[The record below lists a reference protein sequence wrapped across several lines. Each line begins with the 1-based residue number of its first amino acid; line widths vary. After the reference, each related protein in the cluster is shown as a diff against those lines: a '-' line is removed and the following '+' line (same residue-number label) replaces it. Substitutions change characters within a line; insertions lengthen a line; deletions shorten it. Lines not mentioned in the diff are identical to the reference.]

1 MHLDFLGSK
10 IGAIRPRNPK
20 WAVRRESIR
29 RKTKHTSRKLGFW
42 CYRSVRV
49 WDLFFFA
56 ASFLNHHL
64 FIAIM
69 VSAACLSLSIY
80 LSIWSFILLL
90 LFGFR
95 EIYILEQETLRDSKL
110 YCLVLSSLDHSREEP
125 PWDLQV
131 PLPRYTNACVNLIFY
146 LELINF
152 MYYSFKFNYLIMD

>member
-1 MHLDFLGSK
+1 MSSK
-10 IGAIRPRNPK
+10 ERIYKKKNKTYVKKARVLVLQK
-20 WAVRRESIR
+20 
-29 RKTKHTSRKLGFW
+29 RK
-42 CYRSVRV
+42 SVRFV
-49 WDLFFFA
+49 LLCRLF
-56 ASFLNHHL
+56 SQSSPLHRNHGKCS
-64 FIAIM
+64 
-69 VSAACLSLSIY
+69 VSLSLY